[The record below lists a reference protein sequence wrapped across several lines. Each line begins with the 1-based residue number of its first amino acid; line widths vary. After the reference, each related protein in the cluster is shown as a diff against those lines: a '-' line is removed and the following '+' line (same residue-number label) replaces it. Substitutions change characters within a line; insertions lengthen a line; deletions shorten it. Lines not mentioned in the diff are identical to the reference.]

1 MARLRIR
8 IELSSGGI
16 GVPLRKLASVL
27 VESQKFLNLLTEDV
41 RADKQNG
48 EWLGFDFDRENLN
61 YTAEYVGP
69 ITNSQVEAFNAA
81 FSGTTSLRRDTI
93 GQFLRITDSI
103 GDDEVIGFGLYRGE
117 GDTEPGEWRC
127 LSRRD
132 ALRIAD
138 EVKVLLGAGQ
148 APYLPEVGDRA
159 LGARIFGDRR
169 DRHTGET
176 SALEKVRSVES
187 GIVTRMQRLESQVEQ
202 HSGLIQDL
210 RTQSNATES
219 SVLGLLST
227 FESFCEQATRKIEQI
242 AVPPVPAIA
251 AEAPVP
257 LPGSRKPWIFAAA
270 GILVAALVGGAWL
283 WLSPPQVVKAK
294 QETPMPNVA
303 KENPP
308 KESLPKASLPKENAP
323 PVVQAASAPEPKLA
337 ETPAMEVELGATD
350 PTWVSMRDG
359 EGTNLLAQLLVP
371 GTPRT
376 VTVAKSAILRVGNAG
391 GLVVHLNGRP
401 IGSIGPSGQVREIE
415 FKNGTFSVVP

>member
-41 RADKQNG
+41 RADKHNG

-61 YTAEYVGP
+61 FTAEYVGSM
-69 ITNSQVEAFNAA
+69 TNTQVEAFNAA
-81 FSGTTSLRRDTI
+81 FSGSTSLRRDTI
-93 GQFLRITDSI
+93 GQFLRITDSL

-117 GDTEPGEWRC
+117 GATEPAEWRC

-138 EVKVLLGAGQ
+138 EVKILLGTGQ

-169 DRHTGET
+169 DRQATENT
-176 SALEKVRSVES
+176 ALEKVHALES
-187 GIVTRMQRLESQVEQ
+187 GFSTRMQRLESQVEK

-210 RTQSNATES
+210 RTQSKATES

-227 FESFCEQATRKIEQI
+227 FEGFCEQATRRIEQI
-242 AVPPVPAIA
+242 A
-251 AEAPVP
+251 APP
-257 LPGSRKPWIFAAA
+257 LPEIVVENPYPRSRKPWIVAVT
-270 GILVAALVGGAWL
+270 GMLVAALLGGSWF
-283 WLSPPQVVKAK
+283 WLSPRQVVTAK
-294 QETPMPNVA
+294 QETPVP
-303 KENPP
+303 
-308 KESLPKASLPKENAP
+308 SLPIPSLPKESP
-323 PVVQAASAPEPKLA
+323 PAVQAAPPAKPKLA
-337 ETPAMEVELGATD
+337 ETPTAMEVELDAND

-359 EGTNLLAQLLVP
+359 DGNNLLAQMLVP
-371 GTPRT
+371 GTSRT
-376 VTVAKSAILRVGNAG
+376 VTLTKSAILRVGNAG

-401 IGSIGPSGQVREIE
+401 IGSIGPTGQVREVE
-415 FKNGTFSVVP
+415 FKNGTFSMLP

>member
-61 YTAEYVGP
+61 FTAEYVGP

-117 GDTEPGEWRC
+117 GATEPGEWRC

-138 EVKVLLGAGQ
+138 EVKILLGAGQ

-169 DRHTGET
+169 DRHTDET

-187 GIVTRMQRLESQVEQ
+187 GFATRMQRLESQVEQ

-210 RTQSNATES
+210 RTQGKATES

-242 AVPPVPAIA
+242 APPPVAAMA
-251 AEAPVP
+251 AENPDP
-257 LPGSRKPWIFAAA
+257 RSRKPWIVAATGIMAAA
-270 GILVAALVGGAWL
+270 LLGGSWF
-283 WLSPPQVVKAK
+283 WLSPRQVVKAK
-294 QETPMPNVA
+294 QETPMP
-303 KENPP
+303 
-308 KESLPKASLPKENAP
+308 SLPNASLPNASLPKESP
-323 PVVQAASAPEPKLA
+323 PVVQAAVQAASAPEPELGEA
-337 ETPAMEVELGATD
+337 PAAMAVELDATD
-350 PTWVSMRDG
+350 PTWVSLRDR

-371 GTPRT
+371 GTSRT
-376 VTVAKSAILRVGNAG
+376 VTLTKSAILRVGNAG

-401 IGSIGPSGQVREIE
+401 IGSIGPSGQVREVE
-415 FKNGTFSVVP
+415 FKDGTFSVVP

>member
-169 DRHTGET
+169 DRHTGES

-251 AEAPVP
+251 AEVP
-257 LPGSRKPWIFAAA
+257 LPLPRSWKPWIMAATA
-270 GILVAALVGGAWL
+270 IIAAALVGGAWF

-294 QETPMPNVA
+294 QETPAPSVSKENLP

-308 KESLPKASLPKENAP
+308 KESSPI
-323 PVVQAASAPEPKLA
+323 VQPAVQTASAPEPKLP
-337 ETPAMEVELGATD
+337 ETPAAMEVELDATD

-376 VTVAKSAILRVGNAG
+376 VTLTKSAILRVGNAG

-401 IGSIGPSGQVREIE
+401 IGSIGPSGQVREVE
-415 FKNGTFSVVP
+415 FKNGTSRVVP

>member
-41 RADKQNG
+41 RADKHNG

-61 YTAEYVGP
+61 FTAEYVGP

-117 GDTEPGEWRC
+117 GATEPGEWRC

-138 EVKVLLGAGQ
+138 EVKILLGAGQ

-169 DRHTGET
+169 ERHSDET

-187 GIVTRMQRLESQVEQ
+187 GFATRMQRLESQVEQ

-210 RTQSNATES
+210 RTRGKATES

-227 FESFCEQATRKIEQI
+227 FESFCEQATRKIEQ
-242 AVPPVPAIA
+242 VA
-251 AEAPVP
+251 AAPVP
-257 LPGSRKPWIFAAA
+257 VMAAEKPLPRSRKPWIVGVTGIMAAA
-270 GILVAALVGGAWL
+270 LLGGAWF
-283 WLSPPQVVKAK
+283 WLSPRQVVKAK
-294 QETPMPNVA
+294 QETPLP
-303 KENPP
+303 
-308 KESLPKASLPKENAP
+308 SLPQASLPKEGL
-323 PVVQAASAPEPKLA
+323 PVVQAASAPEPQPA
-337 ETPAMEVELGATD
+337 ETPAAMEVELGATD
-350 PTWVSMRDG
+350 PTWVSLRDG
-359 EGTNLLAQLLVP
+359 DGTNLLAQLLVP
-371 GTPRT
+371 GTSRT
-376 VTVAKSAILRVGNAG
+376 VTLAKRAILRVGNAG

-401 IGSIGPSGQVREIE
+401 IGSIGPSGQVREVE

>member
-169 DRHTGET
+169 DRHTGES

-251 AEAPVP
+251 AEVP
-257 LPGSRKPWIFAAA
+257 LPLPRSGRHTGYGRDGNHSRCASGRSLVLAFAAT
-270 GILVAALVGGAWL
+270 
-283 WLSPPQVVKAK
+283 S
-294 QETPMPNVA
+294 
-303 KENPP
+303 
-308 KESLPKASLPKENAP
+308 
-323 PVVQAASAPEPKLA
+323 
-337 ETPAMEVELGATD
+337 
-350 PTWVSMRDG
+350 G
-359 EGTNLLAQLLVP
+359 EGQARDAGAQ
-371 GTPRT
+371 R
-376 VTVAKSAILRVGNAG
+376 
-391 GLVVHLNGRP
+391 
-401 IGSIGPSGQVREIE
+401 
-415 FKNGTFSVVP
+415 F